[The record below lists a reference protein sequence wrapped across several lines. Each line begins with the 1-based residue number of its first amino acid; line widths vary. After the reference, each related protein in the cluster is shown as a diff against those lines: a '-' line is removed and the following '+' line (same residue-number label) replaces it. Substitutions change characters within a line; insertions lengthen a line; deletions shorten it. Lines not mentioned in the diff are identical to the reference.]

1 MMAHRSRLIR
11 EVLEAEAN
19 EAVPADMDLWPAIRA
34 AVASP
39 RLSRRTFI
47 IGPLRVSRRAT
58 LRIGAAVVLAAI
70 ILVAGLP
77 WLGRDQG
84 AAGAAT
90 VLNDLARAAVLQPAP
105 VPATTPGYRYTKTD
119 SMYLSMMGAQ
129 GGELIAALV
138 PKMRTMWIAPDGSGR
153 IRETAGEM
161 VFLSERSRAAW
172 LAAGS
177 PPLGRAINQDFGAQG
192 LSFEDLSRL
201 PTDPSALA
209 TVIRERAQRAD
220 PPLYDEMFVVIGDLL
235 REQTAPPQVRAALYK
250 VAAGIPG
257 VELVGQ
263 VHDRAGRQGVAVA
276 KTSTYTGVKRRH
288 VLIFDARTSA
298 LLAEE
303 DVILESVSW
312 IDAKPPVVIG
322 YATYLESGIV
332 ESLPRD

>member
-1 MMAHRSRLIR
+1 
-11 EVLEAEAN
+11 
-19 EAVPADMDLWPAIRA
+19 
-34 AVASP
+34 
-39 RLSRRTFI
+39 
-47 IGPLRVSRRAT
+47 
-58 LRIGAAVVLAAI
+58 
-70 ILVAGLP
+70 
-77 WLGRDQG
+77 
-84 AAGAAT
+84 
-90 VLNDLARAAVLQPAP
+90 
-105 VPATTPGYRYTKTD
+105 
-119 SMYLSMMGAQ
+119 
-129 GGELIAALV
+129 
-138 PKMRTMWIAPDGSGR
+138 
-153 IRETAGEM
+153 M